1 MTQKTKDRINKQY
14 FTCAELKGTLDYI
27 IEDLGPEHPLRD
39 VKLREL
45 RERLGAL
52 TKELLEIEF
61 SEKLHTSE
69 GEDGGIIYAV

>member
-14 FTCAELKGTLDYI
+14 YVCSELKGTLDYI

-45 RERLGAL
+45 RERLSGL
-52 TKELLEIEF
+52 TKELL
-61 SEKLHTSE
+61 
-69 GEDGGIIYAV
+69 